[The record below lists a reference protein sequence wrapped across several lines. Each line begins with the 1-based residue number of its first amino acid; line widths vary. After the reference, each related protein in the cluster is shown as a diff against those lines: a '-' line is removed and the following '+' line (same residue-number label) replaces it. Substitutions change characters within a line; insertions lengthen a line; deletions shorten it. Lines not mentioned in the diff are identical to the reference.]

1 MGPQNILVIKLG
13 ALGDFIQSL
22 GPMRAIRQAHPD
34 AKITLLTTSPFE
46 NFAEKSGYFDSI
58 VLDKRPKWYHYK
70 EWRHLKEF
78 LNVSKI
84 IWLKNGTD
92 EGTDGH
98 VDNVACFVNP
108 GTVLALACKD
118 KKDSFYEKT
127 IRYTT

>member
-78 LNVSKI
+78 L
-84 IWLKNGTD
+84 
-92 EGTDGH
+92 
-98 VDNVACFVNP
+98 
-108 GTVLALACKD
+108 
-118 KKDSFYEKT
+118 KKDIASDSTPYLIYLGLLLSTIVSLYYLLEK
-127 IRYTT
+127 